1 VRIMAQAVDFFLKLL
16 KVKLQFFDE
25 SLSVI
30 EVSYE
35 PCAFLWHAFLYR
47 SFLFQGFLL

>member
-1 VRIMAQAVDFFLKLL
+1 VRIMAQAVDFFLQLL

-25 SLSVI
+25 SLNVI

-35 PCAFLWHAFLYR
+35 PCAFRWRDYLYR